1 MTEDTDLTRFI
12 VDALEDLKALDIRIL
27 DVRGQTSVTDFLV
40 IASGTS
46 SRHVKSL
53 ADHVAQE
60 MKAKHGVGAPR
71 AGVYPF
77 TDGSSTG
84 QLDTT
89 SKTLSEAYEL
99 IVKQRLQTLQ
109 TDCRG
114 LGIPVIACITVDPI
128 GKVLRPLFGG
138 SR

>member
-12 VDALEDLKALDIRIL
+12 VDALEDLKALDIRIV

-60 MKAKHGVGAPR
+60 MKAKH
-71 AGVYPF
+71 
-77 TDGSSTG
+77 
-84 QLDTT
+84 
-89 SKTLSEAYEL
+89 
-99 IVKQRLQTLQ
+99 
-109 TDCRG
+109 
-114 LGIPVIACITVDPI
+114 AC
-128 GKVLRPLFGG
+128 
-138 SR
+138 

>member
-12 VDALEDLKALDIRIL
+12 VDALEDLKALDIRIV

-60 MKAKHGVGAPR
+60 MKAKDDVGAL
-71 AGVYPF
+71 
-77 TDGSSTG
+77 GSEGADAAEWVLVDFDSVVLHVM
-84 QLDTT
+84 QPPIREFYDL
-89 SKTLSEAYEL
+89 E
-99 IVKQRLQTLQ
+99 RLWER
-109 TDCRG
+109 RG
-114 LGIPVIACITVDPI
+114 RDADEE
-128 GKVLRPLFGG
+128 
-138 SR
+138 SAH

>member
-12 VDALEDLKALDIRIL
+12 VDALEDLKALDIRII

-60 MKAKHGVGAPR
+60 MKVKHGVEALGSEGADAAEWVLVDFDSVVLHVMQPPIR
-71 AGVYPF
+71 EFY
-77 TDGSSTG
+77 D
-84 QLDTT
+84 L
-89 SKTLSEAYEL
+89 E
-99 IVKQRLQTLQ
+99 RLWER
-109 TDCRG
+109 RG
-114 LGIPVIACITVDPI
+114 RDVDEE
-128 GKVLRPLFGG
+128 
-138 SR
+138 SAH